1 MNNTYI
7 PLRIHSPYSIAE
19 GAAFLPD
26 LTNKLA
32 GWSIPAAGI
41 SDTNSIAGAF
51 SVKSA
56 LTKGGIQPLQGIQI
70 NVEHPGL
77 ESGRTETSELILYAM
92 NDEGYN
98 QICILASWD
107 TSTNGAPPLSE
118 MFKKGASDDIIVLTG
133 GPRGPID
140 KAIISGAPERAQQ
153 RLSSLKKLLGDR
165 LYCEVQRQAGPT
177 AHDAQLREIAQ
188 SLEVPC
194 VATSEVWFLNPDFV
208 DAHDALLCIASGMTL
223 DHDDRRRADPAGY
236 LNSPEEF
243 SALFSDMPDAIVNT
257 VEIARRCSFMIE
269 ETDPE
274 LPAFP
279 TREGRTEAEELRD
292 QAKNG
297 LLERLQEIG
306 LTGQAEKYRGFT
318 RHDYFERLDYEL
330 GVIENMGFP
339 GYFLIVADFIGWSKR
354 NDIPVGPG
362 RGSGAGSIVA
372 WALTITDLD
381 PLRYGL
387 YFERFLNPERVSMPD
402 FDIDFCQE
410 RRDEVIDYVRETYGQ
425 DRVAQIGTL
434 GKLQARA
441 AFRDVG
447 RVLQVPFPVVNRYCN
462 MIPNNPS
469 HPVTLSEAV
478 EMEPL
483 ATELKTAGDDVRRAF
498 AIGQRLEGLFRNQST
513 HAAGVVIGNRP
524 IHQIVPT
531 YRDGHGTLVTSFDM
545 KSVEKAGLVKFDF
558 LGLKTLDVIKGAIDI
573 SERAGEPVQLTATLT
588 EDPDTYRML
597 CSGDAFGVFQLESAG
612 MRKAM
617 LQIQPTE
624 IEDIIALVALYRP
637 GPMENIPVY
646 AAVKSGEEDPHYLH
660 PEMEATLSETR
671 GIIVY
676 QEQVMKLAQDL
687 AGYTLGSADM
697 LRRAMGKK
705 IQAEMDAQRAVFLDG
720 AAKRDI
726 EAGTA
731 EEIFELINKF
741 ANYGFNKS
749 HAAAY
754 AVISFQTA
762 YLRAHHPE
770 AFMAA
775 SMNLDISDVD
785 KISEALENARRSNVL
800 HLTPDVNAS
809 KAFFDVEKV
818 GDRKAIRHGLAAL
831 RGVGVSM
838 AKEVVLERD
847 NNGPFASFQDFVKRT
862 KSSINKKLVEGL
874 ISAGAMD
881 SLEPNRNAMWQALP
895 GLLAD
900 AGARAEEANRGQFS
914 MFDLLPQADVEDSLP
929 EVPDWSLPEK
939 LQKQYKVVGFFLDGH
954 PIEAVRQSLNK
965 LSNSR
970 QIAEILDAP
979 YDMPRDVSIGGI
991 ITDSIFKR
999 TAKKDPMLILKLSDE
1014 TGITEIIAFRE
1025 GADAVRDR
1033 LESVDGSA
1041 VRIEAS
1047 VSVKNDE
1054 VSLFLRDIEPL
1065 NLELF

>member
-1 MNNTYI
+1 MTNTYV
-7 PLRIHSPYSIAE
+7 PLRIHTPYSIAE

-26 LTNKLA
+26 LSDRLA
-32 GWSIPAAGI
+32 QWSIPAAGVA
-41 SDTNSIAGAF
+41 DTNSIAGAF
-51 SVKSA
+51 SIKAA
-56 LTKGGIQPLQGIQI
+56 LTKSGIQPLQGIQLS
-70 NVEHPGL
+70 VQHAGLTPG
-77 ESGRTETSELILYAM
+77 TIETSDLILFAM
-92 NDEGYN
+92 NEAGYN
-98 QICILASWD
+98 QICVLASWESED
-107 TSTNGAPPLSE
+107 RSALPLTE
-118 MFKKGASDDIIVLTG
+118 LIKEAACSDVIVLTG

-140 KAIISGAPERAQQ
+140 KALAADAPDRARQ
-153 RLSSLKKLLGDR
+153 RMASLKKFLGDR
-165 LYCEVQRQAGPT
+165 LYCEVQRQAGPSSY
-177 AHDAQLREIAQ
+177 DAELREIAR
-188 SLEVPC
+188 EIDVPC
-194 VATSEVWFLNPDFV
+194 VATSEAWFLDADFA
-208 DAHDALLCIASGMTL
+208 DAHDALLCIAAGMTL
-223 DHDDRRRADPAGY
+223 DHDDRQRADPAGY
-236 LNSPEEF
+236 LKEPDEF
-243 SALFSDMPDAIVNT
+243 HALFEDAPDAVANT
-257 VEIARRCSFMIE
+257 IEIAKRCCFMIE

-279 TREGRTEAEELRD
+279 TSAGRTEAEELRA

-306 LTGQAEKYRGFT
+306 LVGQAEKYRGFT
-318 RHDYFERLDYEL
+318 RHDYFDRLDYEL

-339 GYFLIVADFIGWSKR
+339 GYFLIVADFIAWAKT

-410 RRDEVIDYVRETYGQ
+410 RRDEVIDYVREKYGH

-441 AFRDVG
+441 VVRDVG
-447 RVLQVPFPVVNRYCN
+447 RVLQVPFPVVNRFCN

-483 ATELKTAGDDVRRAF
+483 SSELKSAGEDVRRAF
-498 AIGQRLEGLFRNQST
+498 EIGQKLEGLYRHQST
-513 HAAGVVIGNRP
+513 HAAGVVIGNKP

-531 YRDGHGTLVTSFDM
+531 YRDAKGTLVTSFDM

-573 SERAGEPVQLTATLT
+573 SDRAGEPVELSADLT
-588 EDPDTYRML
+588 EDPETYKML
-597 CSGDAFGVFQLESAG
+597 CAGNAFGVFQLESAG
-612 MRKAM
+612 MKKAM
-617 LQIQPTE
+617 VQIQPTE

-646 AAVKSGEEDPHYLH
+646 AAVKNGEEDPHYLH
-660 PEMEATLSETR
+660 PEMEATLAETR

-687 AGYTLGSADM
+687 AGYTLGGADM

-705 IQAEMDAQRAVFLDG
+705 IQAEMDAQRAVFLEG

-726 EAGTA
+726 EPGTA
-731 EEIFELINKF
+731 EDIFELINKF

-754 AVISFQTA
+754 AVIAFQTA

-770 AFMAA
+770 AFLAA
-775 SMNLDISDVD
+775 SMNLDIHDVD
-785 KISEALENARRSNVL
+785 KISEALENARRSDIL
-800 HLTPDVNAS
+800 HLSPDINAS
-809 KAFFDVEKV
+809 KAFFDIERS
-818 GDRKAIRHGLAAL
+818 GERKAIRHGLSAL

-838 AKEVVLERD
+838 AREIIAEREA
-847 NNGPFASFQDFVKRT
+847 NGPFTTFQDFITRT
-862 KSSINKKLVEGL
+862 KTSINKKLAESL
-874 ISAGAMD
+874 ISAGALD
-881 SLEPNRNAMWQALP
+881 GLSANRNAMWQALP

-900 AGARAEEANRGQFS
+900 AGARAEEAKRGQFS
-914 MFDLLPQADVEDSLP
+914 MFDLLPEGDAEEALPDV
-929 EVPDWSLPEK
+929 VDWSEAER
-939 LQKQYKVVGFFLDGH
+939 LQRQYKVVGFFLDGH
-954 PIEAVRQSLNK
+954 PIEAVRESLNRMA
-965 LSNSR
+965 NSR
-970 QIAEILDAP
+970 QIAEILDTP
-979 YDMPRDVSIGGI
+979 YDMPREVSIGGI
-991 ITDSIFKR
+991 ITESIFKR
-999 TAKKDPMLILKLSDE
+999 TAKKDAMLILKLSDE

-1033 LESVDGSA
+1033 LERVEGSA

-1065 NLELF
+1065 NLDLF